1 VVNPALA
8 GLVPSVSTALG
19 EAWARDVAD
28 SLRAQTRGLVGAWP
42 GTLREARSR
51 VLCGLP
57 PERRAAFDAEA
68 LDVLS
73 RAVNDAA
80 RQCWD
85 AVAEPDLE
93 P

>member
-1 VVNPALA
+1 M
-8 GLVPSVSTALG
+8 
-19 EAWARDVAD
+19 
-28 SLRAQTRGLVGAWP
+28 RAQTRALVGAWP

-68 LDVLS
+68 LDALS

-80 RQCWD
+80 RSNSTR
-85 AVAEPDLE
+85 ASGKRRSYPARP
-93 P
+93 